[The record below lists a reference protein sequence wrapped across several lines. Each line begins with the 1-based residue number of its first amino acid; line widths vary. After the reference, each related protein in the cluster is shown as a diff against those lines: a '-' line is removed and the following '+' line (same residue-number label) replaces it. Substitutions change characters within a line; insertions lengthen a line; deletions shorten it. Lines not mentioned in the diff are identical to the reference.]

1 MVKKILAE
9 LQALADQKPVS
20 IMEVCGTHT
29 VAVYRSGIAGLL
41 PKNLHLISGPGCP
54 VCVTSE
60 SDLYRFFV
68 LSRKKGVI
76 ITTFGDLLRVPAG
89 GQVTPSPS
97 PLPQGERVKV
107 RGIKKEIPIQSSLEK
122 ERAKGADVR
131 IVYSPMDALAI
142 AEENPGKDVVFLG
155 IGFETTAPAIAGAVL
170 EAKRSGLTNFFL
182 LSALKT
188 IPAAME
194 ALLNFP
200 KVRID
205 GYLCPGHVSVI
216 IGSRPYRFISEDY
229 HRPAVIT
236 GFQPEDILEGLLLIL
251 KQIKSGKPKVEIQYR
266 AAVHPKGNE
275 VAQNLIRRVF
285 TAGPASWRGLG
296 VIPKTGLK
304 LKAEFQRFDGQKQF
318 KLPEGEIIKPNP
330 ACRCGEVITG
340 AITPENCRQFRRK
353 CTPEKPLGPCMVSVE
368 GTCAAHYK
376 YNA

>member
-1 MVKKILAE
+1 MIHKTLTE
-9 LQALADQKPVS
+9 LQALAGKKPVS

-29 VAVYRSGIAGLL
+29 MAVYRSGIAGLL

-60 SDLYRFFV
+60 SDFYRFFT
-68 LSRKKGVI
+68 LSRKKRVI

-89 GQVTPSPS
+89 KT
-97 PLPQGERVKV
+97 
-107 RGIKKEIPIQSSLEK
+107 ILEK

-131 IVYSPMDALAI
+131 IVYSPMDALTI
-142 AEENPGKDVVFLG
+142 AAENPGKNVVFLG

-170 EAKRSGLTNFFL
+170 EAERIGLKNFFL

-216 IGSRPYRFISEDY
+216 IGSRPYRFISEKY
-229 HRPAVIT
+229 HRPAVIA

-285 TAGPASWRGLG
+285 AAGPASWRGLG

-318 KLPEGEIIKPNP
+318 NLPEGEIIRPNP

-340 AITPENCRQFRRK
+340 AITPEDCQQFRKK
-353 CTPEKPLGPCMVSVE
+353 CTPENPLGPCMVSVE

-376 YNA
+376 YNR

>member
-9 LQALADQKPVS
+9 IQALADQRPVS

-41 PKNLHLISGPGCP
+41 PKNLRLISGPGCP

-60 SDLYRFFV
+60 SDLYSFFV
-68 LSRKKGVI
+68 VSRGKKTI

-89 GQVTPSPS
+89 KT
-97 PLPQGERVKV
+97 
-107 RGIKKEIPIQSSLEK
+107 SLEK

-131 IVYSPMDALAI
+131 IVYSPMDALTI
-142 AEENPGKDVVFLG
+142 AEDNPGKDVVFLG
-155 IGFETTAPAIAGAVL
+155 IGFETTAPVIAGAVL
-170 EAKRSGLTNFFL
+170 EAKRRGLRNFFL

-200 KVRID
+200 KVQID
-205 GYLCPGHVSVI
+205 GYLCPGNVSVI
-216 IGSRPYRFISEDY
+216 IGSRPYRFISEKY
-229 HRPAVIT
+229 CRPAVIT

-251 KQIKSGKPKVEIQYR
+251 KQIKNNKPKVEIQYR
-266 AAVHPKGNE
+266 AAVHPNGNE
-275 VAQNLIRRVF
+275 VAQKIIRRVF
-285 TAGPASWRGLG
+285 ATGPASWRGLG
-296 VIPKTGLK
+296 IIPKTGLK
-304 LKAEFQRFDGQKQF
+304 LKAEFQRFDGHKYF
-318 KLPEGEIIKPNP
+318 NLPQGETIKPNP

-340 AITPENCRQFRRK
+340 AITPEDCRQFRKK

-376 YNA
+376 YNK

>member
-9 LQALADQKPVS
+9 IRVLTDKKPVS
-20 IMEVCGTHT
+20 VMEVCGTHT

-41 PKNLHLISGPGCP
+41 PKNLRLISGPGCP

-60 SDLYRFFV
+60 SDLYRFFT

-76 ITTFGDLLRVPAG
+76 VTTFGDLLRVPARLRQGYG
-89 GQVTPSPS
+89 GQS
-97 PLPQGERVKV
+97 GET
-107 RGIKKEIPIQSSLEK
+107 SLEK

-131 IVYSPMDALAI
+131 IVYSPMDALTV
-142 AEENPGKDVVFLG
+142 AEKNPGKNVVFLG
-155 IGFETTAPAIAGAVL
+155 IGFETTVPAIAGAVL
-170 EAKRSGLTNFFL
+170 EAKRKNLKNFFL

-205 GYLCPGHVSVI
+205 GYLCPGHVSII
-216 IGSRPYRFISEDY
+216 IGSRPYRFITEKY

-251 KQIKSGKPKVEIQYR
+251 RQLKRGKPKVEIQYR
-266 AAVHPKGNE
+266 AAVRPEGNE
-275 VAQNLIRRVF
+275 IAQKLIRRVF
-285 TAGPASWRGLG
+285 TDGPASWRGLG
-296 VIPKTGLK
+296 LIPKTGLK
-304 LKAEFQRFDGQKQF
+304 LKAEFQRFDGQKKF
-318 KLPEGEIIKPNP
+318 KLPEGETIKSNP

-353 CTPEKPLGPCMVSVE
+353 CTPENPLGPCMVSAE

-376 YNA
+376 YNK

>member
-1 MVKKILAE
+1 MVRKILTE
-9 LQALADQKPVS
+9 LQALADKKPVS

-41 PKNLHLISGPGCP
+41 PKNLRLISGPGCP

-68 LSRKKGVI
+68 LSRKKGI
-76 ITTFGDLLRVPAG
+76 IIVTFGDLLRVPAG
-89 GQVTPSPS
+89 KT
-97 PLPQGERVKV
+97 
-107 RGIKKEIPIQSSLEK
+107 SLEK

-142 AEENPGKDVVFLG
+142 AEENPGKDIVFLG

-200 KVRID
+200 KIRID

-216 IGSRPYRFISEDY
+216 IGSRPYRFISEEY
-229 HRPAVIT
+229 HRPAVIA

-285 TAGPASWRGLG
+285 AAGPASWRGLG

-318 KLPEGEIIKPNP
+318 NLPEGEIIRPNP

-340 AITPENCRQFRRK
+340 AITPEDCQQFRKK
-353 CTPEKPLGPCMVSVE
+353 CTPENPLGPCMVSVE

-376 YNA
+376 YNR

>member
-9 LQALADQKPVS
+9 LKALTDKKPVF

-41 PKNLHLISGPGCP
+41 PKNLRLISGPGCP

-60 SDLYRFFV
+60 SDFCRFFA

-89 GQVTPSPS
+89 KT
-97 PLPQGERVKV
+97 
-107 RGIKKEIPIQSSLEK
+107 SLEK

-131 IVYSPMDALAI
+131 IVYSPMDALTI
-142 AEENPGKDVVFLG
+142 AEENPGKDIVFLG

-170 EAKRSGLTNFFL
+170 EAKRRNLKNFFL

-205 GYLCPGHVSVI
+205 GYLCPGNVSVI
-216 IGSRPYRFISEDY
+216 IGSRPYRFISEEY

-275 VAQNLIRRVF
+275 VAQKLIRRVF
-285 TAGPASWRGLG
+285 AAGPASWRGLG

-304 LKAEFQRFDGQKQF
+304 LKTEFQRFDGQKHF
-318 KLPEGEIIKPNP
+318 NLPEGEIIKSNP

-340 AITPENCRQFRRK
+340 AITPEDCQQFRRK

-376 YNA
+376 YNK

>member
-1 MVKKILAE
+1 MIKKILTE
-9 LQALADQKPVS
+9 IRALAGQRPIS

-41 PKNLHLISGPGCP
+41 PKNLRLISGPGCP

-60 SDLYRFFV
+60 SDFYRFFV

-76 ITTFGDLLRVPAG
+76 ITTFGDLLRVPF
-89 GQVTPSPS
+89 TPLPV
-97 PLPQGERVKV
+97 PLPQGEMINV
-107 RGIKKEIPIQSSLEK
+107 RGKKEISMQSSLEK
-122 ERAKGADVR
+122 ERAKGADIR
-131 IVYSPMDALAI
+131 IVYSPMDALTI
-142 AEENPGKDVVFLG
+142 AGENPGKNVIFLG
-155 IGFETTAPAIAGAVL
+155 VGFETTAPAIAGAVL
-170 EAKRSGLTNFFL
+170 EAKRNGLKNFFL
-182 LSALKT
+182 ISALKT

-200 KVRID
+200 GIRID

-216 IGSRPYRFISEDY
+216 IGSRPYRFISEKY
-229 HRPAVIT
+229 LRPAVIA
-236 GFQPEDILEGLLLIL
+236 GFQPEDILEGLLLVL

-266 AAVHPKGNE
+266 AAVRPEGNE
-275 VAQNLIRRVF
+275 VARNLIQRVF
-285 TAGPASWRGLG
+285 AEGPASWRGLG

-304 LKAEFQRFDGQKQF
+304 LRAEFQQFDGQKHF
-318 KLPEGEIIKPNP
+318 RLAEGKIVRPNP

-340 AITPENCRQFRRK
+340 AITPEDCRQFRRK

-376 YNA
+376 YNK

>member
-1 MVKKILAE
+1 MVKRILAE
-9 LQALADQKPVS
+9 LRVLAGEKPVS

-41 PKNLHLISGPGCP
+41 PKNLRLISGPGCP

-60 SDLYRFFV
+60 SDLYRFFS
-68 LSRKKGVI
+68 LSRKKGTI

-89 GQVTPSPS
+89 KT
-97 PLPQGERVKV
+97 
-107 RGIKKEIPIQSSLEK
+107 SLEK
-122 ERAKGADVR
+122 EGAKGADIR

-142 AEENPGKDVVFLG
+142 AKKNPGKDVVFLG
-155 IGFETTAPAIAGAVL
+155 IGFETTAPTIAGTVL
-170 EAKRSGLTNFFL
+170 EAKRMGLKNFFL
-182 LSALKT
+182 FSALKT

-194 ALLNFP
+194 ALLNLP
-200 KVRID
+200 GVRID

-216 IGSRPYRFISEDY
+216 IGSNPYRFISKDY
-229 HRPAVIT
+229 HRPAVVA

-275 VAQNLIRRVF
+275 IAQKIIRRVF
-285 TAGPASWRGLG
+285 TTGPASWRGLG

-304 LKAEFQRFDGQKQF
+304 IRMEFQRFDGQTHF
-318 KLPEGEIIKPNP
+318 NLPEGEIIKPNP
-330 ACRCGEVITG
+330 ACCCGEVITG
-340 AITPENCRQFRRK
+340 AIMPEDCRQFRKR
-353 CTPEKPLGPCMVSVE
+353 CTPEKPLGPCMVSME

-376 YNA
+376 YNK

>member
-9 LQALADQKPVS
+9 LQALADKKPIS

-41 PKNLHLISGPGCP
+41 PKNLRLISGPGCP

-89 GQVTPSPS
+89 KT
-97 PLPQGERVKV
+97 
-107 RGIKKEIPIQSSLEK
+107 SLEK

-131 IVYSPMDALAI
+131 IVYSPMDALTI
-142 AEENPGKDVVFLG
+142 AAENPGKNVVFLG

-170 EAKRSGLTNFFL
+170 EAKQRRLTNFFL

-205 GYLCPGHVSVI
+205 GYLCPGNVSVI
-216 IGSRPYRFISEDY
+216 IGSRPYRFISEKY
-229 HRPAVIT
+229 HRPAVIA
-236 GFQPEDILEGLLLIL
+236 GFQPKDILEGLLLIL
-251 KQIKSGKPKVEIQYR
+251 KQIKSGKSKVEIQYR

-275 VAQNLIRRVF
+275 VAQKLIRMVF

-304 LKAEFQRFDGQKQF
+304 LKAAFQQFDGQKHF
-318 KLPEGEIIKPNP
+318 ALPEGETIKPNP

-340 AITPENCRQFRRK
+340 AITPEDCRQFRRK

-368 GTCAAHYK
+368 GTCAAYYK
-376 YNA
+376 YNK

>member
-1 MVKKILAE
+1 MTNIKKMLAE
-9 LQALADQKPVS
+9 IRALAGRRPVF

-29 VAVYRSGIAGLL
+29 VAVYRSGISGLL
-41 PKNLHLISGPGCP
+41 PKNLRLISGPGCP

-60 SDLYRFFV
+60 SDFYRFFT

-89 GQVTPSPS
+89 KT
-97 PLPQGERVKV
+97 
-107 RGIKKEIPIQSSLEK
+107 SLEK
-122 ERAKGADVR
+122 ERARGADVR
-131 IVYSPMDALAI
+131 IVYSPMDALTI
-142 AEENPGKDVVFLG
+142 AEENPGKNVIFLG
-155 IGFETTAPAIAGAVL
+155 VGFETTAPAIAGAIL
-170 EAKRSGLTNFFL
+170 EAKRSGLNNFFL

-216 IGSRPYRFISEDY
+216 IGSRPYRFIPKEY
-229 HRPAVIT
+229 CRPAVIA

-251 KQIKSGKPKVEIQYR
+251 KQIKSGRPKVEIQYR
-266 AAVHPKGNE
+266 AAVRPEGNE
-275 VAQNLIRRVF
+275 VAQALIRRVF
-285 TAGPASWRGLG
+285 SAGPASWRGLG

-304 LKAEFQRFDGQKQF
+304 LRAEFQQFDGQKHF
-318 KLPEGEIIKPNP
+318 KLPEGETFRPNP

-340 AITPENCRQFRRK
+340 AITPEECRQFRRK

-376 YNA
+376 YNR